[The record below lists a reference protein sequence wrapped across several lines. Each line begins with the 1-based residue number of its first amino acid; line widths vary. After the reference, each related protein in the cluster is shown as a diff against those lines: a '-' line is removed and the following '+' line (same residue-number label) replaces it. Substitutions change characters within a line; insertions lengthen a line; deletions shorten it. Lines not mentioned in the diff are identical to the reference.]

1 MATDSELPNF
11 GEYAAE
17 KPAGASTLTADEKQ
31 WAMYCHMSAVIG
43 VVLCFLTPLGPL
55 VCWQAKR
62 QTSKFVDENGKE
74 AVNFQ
79 LNVFVL
85 VLITAFLATI
95 TPGGGVLLILP
106 LGAVI
111 YGGVMAV
118 LAGMKANEGKEYR
131 YPAIV
136 RVIK

>member
-1 MATDSELPNF
+1 MASELPNF
-11 GEYAAE
+11 GEYATN
-17 KPAGASTLTADEKQ
+17 KPAGALTTDEKQ
-31 WAMYCHMSAVIG
+31 WAMYCHMSGLIG
-43 VVLCFLTPLGPL
+43 VLFCGVTSIGPVVL
-55 VCWQAKR
+55 WQLKR
-62 QTSKFVDENGKE
+62 QLSPFVDENGKE

-79 LNVFVL
+79 LNIFAYYL
-85 VLITAFLATI
+85 ATAFLATVI
-95 TPGGGVLLILP
+95 WSGFLVLTV
-106 LGAVI
+106 GAVL